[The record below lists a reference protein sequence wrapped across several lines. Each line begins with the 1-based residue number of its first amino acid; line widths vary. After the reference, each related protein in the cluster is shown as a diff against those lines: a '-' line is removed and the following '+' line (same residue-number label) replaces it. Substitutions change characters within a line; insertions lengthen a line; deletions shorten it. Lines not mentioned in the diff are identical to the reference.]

1 LKKITIINPNIFDIS
16 PLLKMTT
23 LTNFNSFTTRD
34 LIKVTVDAKANIDTT
49 ANELKSNKTRADELA
64 ALIRQHQ
71 DELGKLIPVIKS
83 QKKVL
88 DKKKKTYAVAVE
100 VLSQRKHASE
110 KEKYADR
117 CREYILVNA
126 ELATHRVTDSGTLNC
141 EYDTRKFELPDL
153 TCSDDSDDDSELDLS
168 EQKNHLDTLTDDD
181 IIAFAQLLHL
191 CKAFDDAECE
201 SFDDTYVVKLD
212 DFEIENHDI
221 FRIRFSEKYGC
232 YGQPDEDD
240 YCCHKRFAYTA
251 CIDADDPSELTKY
264 NDNFSIDVVVE
275 ESFGRV

>member
-1 LKKITIINPNIFDIS
+1 
-16 PLLKMTT
+16 M
-23 LTNFNSFTTRD
+23 
-34 LIKVTVDAKANIDTT
+34 
-49 ANELKSNKTRADELA
+49 
-64 ALIRQHQ
+64 
-71 DELGKLIPVIKS
+71 IKS

-88 DKKKKTYAVAVE
+88 GKKKKTYTVALE

-141 EYDTRKFELPDL
+141 EYDTRKFELPYL
-153 TCSDDSDDDSELDLS
+153 TCGDDSDDSELDLS

-212 DFEIENHDI
+212 DFEIENHNI
-221 FRIRFSEKYGC
+221 FRICFSEMYGC
-232 YGQPDEDD
+232 FGQPDEDD
-240 YCCHKRFAYTA
+240 HCCHKRFAYTA
-251 CIDADDPSELTKY
+251 RTNANNSSELIKY
-264 NDNFSIDVVVE
+264 NENFSIDAVVE
-275 ESFGRV
+275 ECWSKVN